1 MTKRRSLF
9 LPVVLALCG
18 CSSGQ
23 QAWIA
28 QPHRLVAW
36 DGLGRDPALPAVKR
50 AHTKPEKPKSE
61 IQEKSK
67 TEDREAALAGLR
79 EYSREWAAVRKA
91 IDAEEDAR
99 LAKILVI
106 CRGC

>member
-1 MTKRRSLF
+1 MTRRSLF

-23 QAWIA
+23 QAWVA
-28 QPHRLVAW
+28 RPHGSLVAW
-36 DGLGRDPALPAVKR
+36 DGLGRDPTLPAVKR
-50 AHTKPEKPKSE
+50 ALTKSEKPKSE
-61 IQEKSK
+61 IQAKSK
-67 TEDREAALAGLR
+67 NEDRTAELAGLR

-99 LAKILVI
+99 VANILVI